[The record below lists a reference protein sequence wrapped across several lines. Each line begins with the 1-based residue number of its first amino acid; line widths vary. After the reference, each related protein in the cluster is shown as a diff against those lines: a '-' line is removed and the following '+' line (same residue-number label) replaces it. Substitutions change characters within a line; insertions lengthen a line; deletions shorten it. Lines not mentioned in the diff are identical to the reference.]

1 MNGGIYL
8 LQDGGE
14 LVEMRQQ
21 DYDSEKILQE
31 WLVKYPNLL
40 SGDQIDRQEPLRWLL
55 ISREMKLASDENGI
69 SRWSVDHL
77 FLDQNAVPTLVEV
90 KRSTDT
96 RIRREVVG
104 QMLDYAANGVMYWP
118 IERLRSTFETQCTLK
133 NQDPEEVLTTF
144 LGGSEED
151 EIDSEK
157 FWQTVKT
164 NLQAGKIR
172 LLFVADSIPP
182 ELRRIVEFLN
192 QQMDPAEVLAL
203 EIKKYEGKGVT
214 SFVPQV
220 IGLTAEAQQKKG
232 VGLATERQER
242 NLKFWAQLLKL
253 NKERHMPTHIGRN
266 PTKDNRLSGY
276 GFRGR
281 TDIELQYWIYSSD
294 LAIKLLIRGEDKQ
307 TFDKLFQHK
316 EEIESAFG
324 HALEWNR
331 NDNRRSSSVRFTL
344 KQGGL
349 DLEESKWPELQD
361 KLVSAMRSFTNALG
375 KYL

>member
-8 LQDGGE
+8 LQNGDE

-21 DYDSEKILQE
+21 EYDSEKILQE
-31 WLVKYPNLL
+31 WLAKYPNLL
-40 SGDQIDRQEPLRWLL
+40 SGDQIDRKEPLRWLL
-55 ISREMKLASDENGI
+55 ISREMKLASDETGA

-118 IERLRSTFETQCTLK
+118 IERLRSTFEAQCTLK
-133 NQDPEEVLTTF
+133 DQDPEEVLTTF
-144 LGGSEED
+144 LAGSEED
-151 EIDSEK
+151 EADSER

-182 ELRRIVEFLN
+182 ELRSIVEFLN
-192 QQMDPAEVLAL
+192 RQMDPAEVLAL
-203 EIKKYEGKGVT
+203 EIKKYEGKGVI
-214 SFVPQV
+214 SLVPQV

-232 VGLATERQER
+232 VGFVTERQEQ

-253 NKERHMPTHIGRN
+253 NKERHMPTHIARN
-266 PTKDNRLSGY
+266 PTKENYLSGY
-276 GFRGR
+276 RFKGR
-281 TDIELQYWIYSSD
+281 NDILLQYQIYSSD
-294 LAIKLLIRGEDKQ
+294 LAIKLLVIGEDKQ

-316 EEIESAFG
+316 VEIERAFG
-324 HALEWNR
+324 HTLEWNR
-331 NDNRRSSSVRFTL
+331 NDNKRSSSVRFTL

-361 KLVSAMRSFTNALG
+361 KLVNAMRSFTNALG
-375 KYL
+375 EYL